1 MPADGDEPVSLEA
14 LGLSGGGAQAPPKED
29 PKEDPSSYLDDP
41 APPKGQPTKKR
52 KAHPPS
58 SSGDSDDGSF
68 GADLMGSDSDEDTDS
83 DSEGEAGEAGE
94 ADLPEG
100 PPGTKKRTAEP
111 PAENESSDE
120 DDPEPEVAATPG
132 TPKKKRP
139 KLKADAAGSSANTGC
154 GGTGAAT
161 DARSPAE
168 EPKTGARVVKEGKTS
183 YRLVRP
189 GTADFRG
196 NKTAVRNLLRGSASW
211 TRFSDTDHGVEGI
224 ELLAI
229 SRNSKAAPSP
239 APEDTSAGGA
249 APPPTASE
257 KPAGTLAAT
266 NVPPGN
272 KDLKDMSLAEVK
284 AYIRTLVA
292 KRPSE
297 EDQRRLLVRGAN
309 EDRIHEPFRGQLKAA
324 TAELEAANG
333 PEFLPQ
339 KLAELDAAR
348 KAAARAQSAALT
360 GATAHGIQAVATTFA
375 AYSKLVKELEGMD
388 VPAARL
394 CNLANADEISLSSYA
409 DSLLAPDCSAAVR
422 EATEALAF
430 VRRLCVDLEAIV
442 NA

>member
-1 MPADGDEPVSLEA
+1 MPANDDEPVALEA
-14 LGLSGGGAQAPPKED
+14 LGLLGGGAQAPPEED
-29 PKEDPSSYLDDP
+29 PESDLDDP

-52 KAHPPS
+52 KAHQPS
-58 SSGDSDDGSF
+58 SSGDSGDGSF
-68 GADLMGSDSDEDTDS
+68 GSDIMGSDSDDTDS
-83 DSEGEAGEAGE
+83 DSGDEAGEAG
-94 ADLPEG
+94 LPND
-100 PPGTKKRTAEP
+100 PLGTKKRTAET
-111 PAENESSDE
+111 PAANESSDE
-120 DDPEPEVAATPG
+120 DNLEPEAAATPKA
-132 TPKKKRP
+132 PKKKRT
-139 KLKADAAGSSANTGC
+139 KLEAAAAGRASVAAPGPPQPVFA
-154 GGTGAAT
+154 GGE
-161 DARSPAE
+161 PAE
-168 EPKTGARVVKEGKTS
+168 EPEAAAQVVKTGNQ

-189 GTADFRG
+189 GTDDFVG
-196 NKTAVRNLLRGSASW
+196 NKTSVRKEIQGACSSWNAFLR
-211 TRFSDTDHGVEGI
+211 TPHNIEGI
-224 ELLAI
+224 ELLKI

-239 APEDTSAGGA
+239 AADDTSAGGA
-249 APPPTASE
+249 APPSTASE
-257 KPAGTLAAT
+257 KPAETLAAT

-272 KDLKDMSLAEVK
+272 KALEDMSLAKVK

-297 EDQRRLLVRGAN
+297 EDERRRLVRGAN
-309 EDRIHEPFRGQLKAA
+309 EDRIPGPFRGQLNVA
-324 TAELEAANG
+324 TAELEATNG
-333 PEFLPQ
+333 PEFLPR

-430 VRRLCVDLEAIV
+430 VRRLCVDLEAVISP
-442 NA
+442 A